1 MNWLIIFTYKQLL
14 TVIVLT
20 VCLLAVGNYLI
31 IKLWAKDRFK
41 NIEKRTNS
49 LEDLEERT
57 ASLEYSRDVDVYGD
71 RKDGTHDD

>member
-14 TVIVLT
+14 VVIVMT
-20 VCLLAVGNYLI
+20 VVLLAVGNYLI

-41 NIEKRTNS
+41 NIEDRTNS
-49 LEDLEERT
+49 IEDLEERT

-71 RKDGTHDD
+71 KKDGTNDD